1 MIETQNLEEEEL
13 LLSKKSA
20 QDSDRKNYETTIPA
34 HAYPNSRTKFTLK
47 VEIT

>member
-20 QDSDRKNYETTIPA
+20 QDSDRKNYETIPA